1 MFSTTVLYRKEG
13 YNLQAKKQSKSGYVK
28 VPLSPE
34 QPHMR
39 LHLYIE
45 MSIMMAMA
53 GILWVV
59 TVFAHFSNGI

>member
-13 YNLQAKKQSKSGYVK
+13 YNLQAKKQSESGYVK
-28 VPLSPE
+28 VSLSPE

-59 TVFAHFSNGI
+59 TVLAHFSNGI

>member
-13 YNLQAKKQSKSGYVK
+13 YNLQAKKQSKSRYVK

-34 QPHMR
+34 QSHMR

-53 GILWVV
+53 RILWVV
-59 TVFAHFSNGI
+59 TVLAHFSNGI

>member
-1 MFSTTVLYRKEG
+1 MFSTSALYFKEG
-13 YNLQAKKQSKSGYVK
+13 YNLQAKKQRKSRYVK

-53 GILWVV
+53 RILWVV
-59 TVFAHFSNGI
+59 TVLAHFSNSI